1 MYTTAPLS
9 WAAGGLVRLGQSGR
23 GAGAG
28 GAAVLPTE
36 LVDWGLGDLVAG
48 GRGQGF
54 PVKKILGVLLRAL
67 VLALV

>member
-1 MYTTAPLS
+1 M
-9 WAAGGLVRLGQSGR
+9 
-23 GAGAG
+23 
-28 GAAVLPTE
+28 LPTE